1 MFPMI
6 NARLDDPRNTGLAWL
21 EADIHWF
28 HEPLEGNLFNAFDL
42 RFPGD
47 SKGDGIGDVD
57 ELSWLTIHKTMDLSG
72 DQEDLLKQVARILKA
87 SW

>member
-1 MFPMI
+1 MI